1 MANKIQFILSSS
13 TFHKADLCW
22 LLWFTSNFFFRFSI
36 SEQVINANKYL
47 RVYMGNDALKIKRK
61 RNIFINVCVFINTF
75 IRFSKVPNKKK
86 VFFSRKYNLRLKLS
100 KWQTAFI

>member
-1 MANKIQFILSSS
+1 
-13 TFHKADLCW
+13 
-22 LLWFTSNFFFRFSI
+22 
-36 SEQVINANKYL
+36 
-47 RVYMGNDALKIKRK
+47 MGNDALKIKRK